1 MLLKIEHMFW
11 NLKKHGMQ
19 ADFYIGQKSS
29 FCKKYVIAVLVR
41 SRGTPTAICPQ
52 IYTNDYRV

>member
-19 ADFYIGQKSS
+19 ADFYIDFLSHYS
-29 FCKKYVIAVLVR
+29 EHLFHNFI
-41 SRGTPTAICPQ
+41 
-52 IYTNDYRV
+52 